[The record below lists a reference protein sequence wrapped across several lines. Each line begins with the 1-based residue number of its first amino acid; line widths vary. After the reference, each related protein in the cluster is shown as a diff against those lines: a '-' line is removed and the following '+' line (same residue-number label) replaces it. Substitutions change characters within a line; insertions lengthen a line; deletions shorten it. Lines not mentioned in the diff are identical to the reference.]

1 MPPTLNGAVNVDEAR
16 RAAQRALAAWAWE
29 CLRLRRAG
37 LDRPSVRC
45 LGAEEAPAARRKAA

>member
-1 MPPTLNGAVNVDEAR
+1 MPHTLSPALNVDEAR

-45 LGAEEAPAARRKAA
+45 VGAEEAPAPRRKAA